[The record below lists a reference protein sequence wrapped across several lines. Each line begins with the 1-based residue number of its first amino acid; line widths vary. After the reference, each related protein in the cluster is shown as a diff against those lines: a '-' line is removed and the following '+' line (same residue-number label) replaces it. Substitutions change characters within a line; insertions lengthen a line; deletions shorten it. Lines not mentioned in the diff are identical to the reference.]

1 MVRFQPI
8 IMATDLNSLSIEHAL
23 KKFCRSPFHKPHRVG
38 FVDNHIGLEY
48 TWFIKRGSKKSLLS
62 EKSQSKRGTGDY

>member
-1 MVRFQPI
+1 HWDIFLCGI
-8 IMATDLNSLSIEHAL
+8 LGHY
-23 KKFCRSPFHKPHRVG
+23 HKWFIRNLPHRVG